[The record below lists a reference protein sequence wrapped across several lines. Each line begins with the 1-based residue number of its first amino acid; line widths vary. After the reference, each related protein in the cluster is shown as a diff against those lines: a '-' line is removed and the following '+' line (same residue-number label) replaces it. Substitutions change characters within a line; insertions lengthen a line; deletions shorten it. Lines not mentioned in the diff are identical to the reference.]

1 MKWMPRVYFRFL
13 GRNKSS
19 EYCIWFEDY
28 DDKKIIETP
37 LSTGKYICTSM
48 RSNVIR
54 YYPSLIRQVFK
65 NRRNLVREMK
75 YVSSPPKLT
84 SGVASMSFLG
94 RRSIGEPISRS
105 SRSTEDSLQISLL
118 PYQQII
124 SIRLSMIYCYYLG
137 CSKIDYRIQKSFRID
152 WTYTKLSTKDYTNL
166 SLYH

>member
-1 MKWMPRVYFRFL
+1 MFSLPADVYVYLCIALLSSLPTFCVSSKWIEPRVYFRFL

-37 LSTGKYICTSM
+37 LSTGKYMCTSM

-75 YVSSPPKLT
+75 YISSPPKLT
-84 SGVASMSFLG
+84 SGIAYRSFLG
-94 RRSIGEPISRS
+94 RRSIGEVPEVLVPQKIVCRFPFCPIS
-105 SRSTEDSLQISLL
+105 
-118 PYQQII
+118 
-124 SIRLSMIYCYYLG
+124 
-137 CSKIDYRIQKSFRID
+137 
-152 WTYTKLSTKDYTNL
+152 KLF
-166 SLYH
+166 LYV